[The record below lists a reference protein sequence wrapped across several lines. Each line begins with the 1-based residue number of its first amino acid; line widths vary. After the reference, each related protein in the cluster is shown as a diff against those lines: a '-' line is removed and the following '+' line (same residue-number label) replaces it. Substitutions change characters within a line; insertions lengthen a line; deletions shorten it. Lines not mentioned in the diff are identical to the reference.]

1 MVACRPAF
9 AADKPGWYGRLDLG
23 HDWASGSTFRDWNC
37 GGSDPK
43 AVPLYGC
50 AARAAGDVGTSV
62 ALSAGIGWRFSDIL
76 RADATIGWRPGF
88 TFKGQANFPVSGD
101 QSVTGD
107 VDALT
112 GLVSGY
118 VDLAPLLRLD
128 LGPVKPFVGAGI
140 GLSRNRTDGM
150 TLSFSSIPQ
159 RVTTP
164 GGERWDFAWM
174 VTAGIGF
181 ALSEAA
187 TLEIAWRYT
196 DFGKAETDRGDALRV
211 RPSGELVLPIDGTE
225 ATLRAHGVSIG
236 LRYAF

>member
-1 MVACRPAF
+1 MHGPAQ
-9 AADKPGWYGRLDLG
+9 AGDKPGWYGRLDLG
-23 HDWASGSTFRDWNC
+23 HDWSTDATFRDWNC
-37 GGSDPK
+37 GGSDPA

-50 AARAAGDVGTSV
+50 AARGAGDFGRSV
-62 ALSAGIGWRFSDIL
+62 AIGGGIGYRFTEVL

-88 TFKGQANFPVSGD
+88 RFKGQANFPVSGD

-112 GLVSGY
+112 GLVTGY

-140 GLSRNRTDGM
+140 GLSRNRQDGM
-150 TLSFSSIPQ
+150 TLYFPTIPQ

-164 GGERWDFAWM
+164 GGERWDFAWT
-174 VTAGIGF
+174 VTAGVGF
-181 ALSEAA
+181 ALSDAA

-225 ATLRAHGVSIG
+225 AKLRAHGISVG
-236 LRYAF
+236 VRYAF